1 VSYFLVPFALN
12 FRQGYKSIISVSD
25 KKEKSVSLTLSQVHF
40 SQTQVSLDYFGD
52 NNVVSSVQR
61 VINADL
67 GVQETKCYAIDVLHA

>member
-1 VSYFLVPFALN
+1 
-12 FRQGYKSIISVSD
+12 
-25 KKEKSVSLTLSQVHF
+25 LTLSQVHF